1 MGWCLLDNVC
11 NKSSYRP
18 VARSPH
24 RKSTRQKEKGLVI
37 YFILKSATSKSHAKH
52 GHFPKGRCFCYAY
65 NTNMKHDIKRNY
77 WFKRRRYG
85 YGWTP
90 VTWQGWVSV
99 LLFLAI
105 ALLGAIVLQNAP
117 RNTLSSE
124 LLVYMALLLIS
135 ALLLICIA
143 FKNGPSPKWRWGVKK
158 TDDPDEDF

>member
-1 MGWCLLDNVC
+1 
-11 NKSSYRP
+11 
-18 VARSPH
+18 
-24 RKSTRQKEKGLVI
+24 
-37 YFILKSATSKSHAKH
+37 
-52 GHFPKGRCFCYAY
+52 
-65 NTNMKHDIKRNY
+65 MKHDIKRNY

-85 YGWTP
+85 HGWTP